1 MVKNRII
8 YAQFKVI
15 IDDTLFSKRITVK
28 TSLSLK
34 LFRILSLVMGALNIS
49 NKSLNVIRIQSKIF
63 GTKK

>member
-34 LFRILSLVMGALNIS
+34 LFWILSFVMGAMNIS

-63 GTKK
+63 ETKK